1 MLPTKLF
8 LRNFMC
14 YRDNVPPLH
23 FDGIHLACL
32 SGDNGNGKSALIDAI
47 TWALWGRSR
56 AKSDDELIHLGK
68 NDMEVEFDFVVG
80 EAQYRVIRKRTKARP
95 KTARSKTERP
105 GQTLLEFQVASEE
118 GFKSISGD
126 SVAQTQQKIIH
137 TLHMD
142 YPTFVNSAYLRQG
155 HDDEFTIKPPGER
168 KKVLADILGLS
179 FYDGLEERAKNR
191 VREKEQQQSALESAI
206 QEMQQEIGRRE
217 EHEAALGGVRAELS
231 ELEKKLAN
239 QESQV
244 NILREKKKALDF
256 KREQLIELEK
266 TTERARGEQK
276 RWEGRLA
283 EHTRKVESYQ
293 TAIQQAPAVKEGY
306 ARLQEARREM
316 EGLDMKLQQS
326 FALTKRKDGLVQ
338 VINESRGKKLE
349 ERGRVQSKAEE
360 LEARVRKIA
369 RLEQDLSA
377 TRTKYDML
385 AQREKELGE
394 KKQEVQQLAIEIQY
408 LTSAKA
414 KLAQELK
421 ESKEKLAL
429 LTGGD
434 ARCPLCETELG
445 AEGKQR
451 IEEKFRAEIKAKMDG
466 QRQNEVEIKEKTGQH
481 QEVSRHVGQL
491 ESKLN
496 QERLSVQRQVASLE
510 KEISLGKEAEIEL
523 PEVRKR
529 QARIDEQLSKGE
541 FAITEQ
547 QALVEV
553 EQQIAGLGYDA
564 AKHQQVQAL
573 VAELGKYENLQ
584 RQLEEAERNL
594 PFEKI
599 ALNEAKEAIAGW
611 ESALKADREKAAA
624 LTAEI
629 ASLPG
634 LANELRQAEE
644 AHNTVR
650 RQQTE
655 VRDRMVALQERLAR
669 CSELEE
675 KRREKEQSL
684 LKTLK
689 EKGIYEELAQA
700 FGKKGIQAFLIE
712 SALPEIEEE
721 ANSLLGRMTG
731 GRMQVNIDTQR
742 ETKKGETVET
752 LDIKIR
758 DELGDR
764 SYEMYSGGEAF
775 RINLALRIALSK
787 LLARRAGA
795 PLPTLFIDEGF
806 GTQDSSGL
814 GKLVEAINS
823 IQDDFKMII
832 VITHLEELKEA
843 FPVRIEVTKTSEGSQ
858 ISLS

>member
-1 MLPTKLF
+1 MIPTKLF
-8 LRNFMC
+8 VRNFMC
-14 YRDNVPPLH
+14 YRDNVPPLY

-32 SGDNGNGKSALIDAI
+32 CGDNGNGKSALIDAI

-56 AKSDDELIHLGK
+56 AKSDDELIHLRK
-68 NDMEVEFDFVVG
+68 SDMEVEFDFAVG
-80 EAQYRVIRKRTKARP
+80 ETQYRVIRKRTKPRP

-105 GQTLLEFQVASEE
+105 GQTLLEFQVATGE

-126 SVAQTQQKIIH
+126 SVAQTQQRIIH

-155 HDDEFTIKPPGER
+155 HADEFTVKPPGER

-191 VREKEQQQSALESAI
+191 VREKEQQQSTLESAI

-217 EHEAALGGVRAELS
+217 EYEAALGGVRTELA

-244 NILREKKKALDF
+244 NIFREKKKALDF

-266 TTERARGEQK
+266 TMERARGEQN
-276 RWEGRLA
+276 RWQGRFA
-283 EHTRKVESYQ
+283 EHTRKMESYQ
-293 TAIQQAPAVKEGY
+293 RALQQAPEVKEGY
-306 ARLQEARREM
+306 TRLQEVKREM
-316 EGLDMKLQQS
+316 EDLDLKLQQS
-326 FALTKRKDGLVQ
+326 FTLTKRKDGLVQ

-360 LEARVRKIA
+360 LEARVKKIA
-369 RLEQDLSA
+369 RLQQELAEAQTRHDRLAHQEKDLA
-377 TRTKYDML
+377 ETRQKAQEL
-385 AQREKELGE
+385 AL
-394 KKQEVQQLAIEIQY
+394 EIQF
-408 LTSAKA
+408 LTSAKT

-429 LTGGD
+429 LTRGD

-445 AEGKQR
+445 VKGKQR
-451 IEEKFRAEIKAKMDG
+451 IEEKFRIEITARIDG
-466 QRQNEVEIKEKTGQH
+466 QRQNEAEIKEKASQH
-481 QEVSRHVGQL
+481 QEVSRYVGQL

-496 QERLSVQRQVASLE
+496 QERLSIQRQVASLE
-510 KEISLGKEAEIEL
+510 KEISLSKEAETEL
-523 PEVRKR
+523 PEVRR
-529 QARIDEQLSKGE
+529 QLARIDEQLSKAE
-541 FAITEQ
+541 YAIAEQ
-547 QALVEV
+547 RALGEV
-553 EQQIAGLGYDA
+553 EQQVAGLGYDA
-564 AKHQQVQAL
+564 EKHQRVRAL

-584 RQLEEAERNL
+584 RQLDEAERNL

-599 ALNEAKEAIAGW
+599 ALNEAKEAIASW
-611 ESALKADREKAAA
+611 ESTLKADREKAAA
-624 LTAEI
+624 LAGEI
-629 ASLPG
+629 TSLPG

-644 AHNTVR
+644 VHNSVR
-650 RQQTE
+650 QQQTE

-669 CSELEE
+669 CSELEG
-675 KRREKEQSL
+675 KKREKEQSL

-689 EKGIYEELAQA
+689 EKGIYEELVQA

-721 ANSLLGRMTG
+721 ANRLLGRMTG
-731 GRMQVNIDTQR
+731 GRMQVKIDTQR

-758 DELGDR
+758 DELGNR

-806 GTQDSSGL
+806 GTQDSHGL
-814 GKLVEAINS
+814 GRLVEAINS

-832 VITHLEELKEA
+832 VITHLEELKDA
-843 FPVRIEVTKTSEGSQ
+843 FPVRIEVTKTNEGSQ

>member
-1 MLPTKLF
+1 MIPTKLF

-14 YRDNVPPLH
+14 YRDNVPPLY

-32 SGDNGNGKSALIDAI
+32 CGDNGNGKSALIDAI

-68 NDMEVEFDFVVG
+68 SDMEVEFDFAVG
-80 EAQYRVIRKRTKARP
+80 EVQYRVIRKRTKARP
-95 KTARSKTERP
+95 KTARGKTERP
-105 GQTLLEFQVASEE
+105 GQTLLEFQVATEE

-155 HDDEFTIKPPGER
+155 HADEFTIKPPGER

-191 VREKEQQQSALESAI
+191 VREKEQQQSALESTI

-217 EHEAALGGVRAELS
+217 EYEAVLGGVRAD
-231 ELEKKLAN
+231 LARLGEDLAK

-244 NILREKKKALDF
+244 NILREKKKTLDF

-266 TTERARGEQK
+266 ATEQARGEQN
-276 RWEGRLA
+276 RWQGRFA
-283 EHTRKVESYQ
+283 EHTRKMEDYQ
-293 TAIQQAPAVKEGY
+293 RALQQAPAVKEGY
-306 ARLQEARREM
+306 ARLQEAKREM
-316 EGLDMKLQQS
+316 EDLDLKLQRS
-326 FALTKRKDGLVQ
+326 FALTKRKDSLVQ

-369 RLEQDLSA
+369 RLEEELTGA
-377 TRTKYDML
+377 RTRYDRL
-385 AQREKELGE
+385 AQQEKDLEE
-394 KKQEVQQLAIEIQY
+394 KRQKAQGLAVEIQY
-408 LTSAKA
+408 LTSAKV

-421 ESKEKLAL
+421 ESKDKLAL
-429 LTGGD
+429 LTRGD

-451 IEEKFRAEIKAKMDG
+451 IEEKFRVEISAKIDDQRKNEAEIREKAS
-466 QRQNEVEIKEKTGQH
+466 RH
-481 QEVSRHVGQL
+481 QEVSRYVGQL
-491 ESKLN
+491 ESKVN
-496 QERLSVQRQVASLE
+496 QERLSIQRQVASLE
-510 KEISLGKEAEIEL
+510 KEISLGKEAEVEL
-523 PEVRKR
+523 PEVRR
-529 QARIDEQLSKGE
+529 QLARIDEQLAKGE
-541 FAITEQ
+541 FALAEQ

-553 EQQIAGLGYDA
+553 EQQIADLGYDA
-564 AKHQQVQAL
+564 GKHQRVREL
-573 VAELGKYENLQ
+573 VAELAKYENLQ
-584 RQLEEAERNL
+584 RKLEEAERSL

-599 ALNEAKEAIAGW
+599 ALNEAKEAVAGW
-611 ESALKADREKAAA
+611 ESTLKANREKAAA
-624 LTAEI
+624 LTGEI

-634 LANELRQAEE
+634 LVSELSQAEQVY
-644 AHNTVR
+644 NSV
-650 RQQTE
+650 RQQQAE

-669 CSELEE
+669 CTELDG
-675 KRREKEQSL
+675 KKREKEQSL
-684 LKTLK
+684 LKALK

-700 FGKKGIQAFLIE
+700 FGRKGIQAFLIE

-721 ANSLLGRMTG
+721 ANRLLSRMMG

-752 LDIKIR
+752 LDIKIS
-758 DELGDR
+758 DELGTR
-764 SYEMYSGGEAF
+764 SYEMFSGGEAF

-795 PLPTLFIDEGF
+795 PLPTIFIDEGF
-806 GTQDSSGL
+806 GTQDSNGL

-843 FPVRIEVTKTSEGSQ
+843 FPVRIEVTKTSEGSA

>member
-1 MLPTKLF
+1 MIPTKLF

-14 YRDNVPPLH
+14 YRDNVPPLY

-32 SGDNGNGKSALIDAI
+32 CGDNGNGKSALIDAI

-68 NDMEVEFDFVVG
+68 TDMEVEFDFAVG

-95 KTARSKTERP
+95 KTAQGKTERP
-105 GQTLLEFQVASEE
+105 GQTLLEFQVATEE

-126 SVAQTQQKIIH
+126 SVAQTQQRIIH

-142 YPTFVNSAYLRQG
+142 YPTFVNSAFLRQG
-155 HDDEFTIKPPGER
+155 HADEFTIKPPGER
-168 KKVLADILGLS
+168 KRVLADILGLS
-179 FYDGLEERAKNR
+179 FYDGLEERAKNC
-191 VREKEQQQSALESAI
+191 VREREQQQSALESAI
-206 QEMQQEIGRRE
+206 QDMQQEIGRRE
-217 EHEAALGGVRAELS
+217 EYEAALGDVRTELAR
-231 ELEKKLAN
+231 LEKELAK

-256 KREQLIELEK
+256 KREQLVELEK
-266 TTERARGEQK
+266 ATERAGGDLS
-276 RWEGRLA
+276 RWQGRFA
-283 EHTRKVESYQ
+283 EHTRKMEDYQ
-293 TAIQQAPAVKEGY
+293 RVLQQAPAVKEGY
-306 ARLQEARREM
+306 ARLQEAKREM
-316 EGLDMKLQQS
+316 EDLDLKLQRS
-326 FALTKRKDGLVQ
+326 FALTKRKDRLVQ

-369 RLEQDLSA
+369 RLEEELTGA
-377 TRTKYDML
+377 RTRYDRL
-385 AQREKELGE
+385 AQQEKDLEE
-394 KKQEVQQLAIEIQY
+394 KRQKAQGLAVEIQY
-408 LTSAKA
+408 LTSAKV

-421 ESKEKLAL
+421 ESKDKLAL
-429 LTGGD
+429 LTRGD

-451 IEEKFRAEIKAKMDG
+451 IEEKFKVEISAKIDDQRKNEAEIREKAS
-466 QRQNEVEIKEKTGQH
+466 RH
-481 QEVSRHVGQL
+481 QEVSRYVGQL
-491 ESKLN
+491 ESKVN
-496 QERLSVQRQVASLE
+496 QERLSIQRQVASLE
-510 KEISLGKEAEIEL
+510 KEISLGKEAEVEL
-523 PEVRKR
+523 PEVRR
-529 QARIDEQLSKGE
+529 QLARIDEQLAKGE
-541 FAITEQ
+541 FAIAEQ

-553 EQQIAGLGYDA
+553 EQQIADLGYDTER
-564 AKHQQVQAL
+564 HQQVREL
-573 VAELGKYENLQ
+573 LAELEKYENLQ
-584 RQLEEAERNL
+584 RKLEEAERNL

-599 ALNEAKEAIAGW
+599 ALNEAKEAVAGW
-611 ESALKADREKAAA
+611 ESTLKANREKAAA
-624 LTAEI
+624 LTGEI

-634 LANELRQAEE
+634 LVNELRQGEQAY
-644 AHNTVR
+644 NSVR
-650 RQQTE
+650 QQQTE
-655 VRDRMVALQERLAR
+655 TRDRMVALQERLAR

-675 KRREKEQSL
+675 KKREKEQSL
-684 LKTLK
+684 FKALK

-721 ANSLLGRMTG
+721 ANRLLSRMMG

-742 ETKKGETVET
+742 ETKKGETMET
-752 LDIKIR
+752 LDIKIS
-758 DELGDR
+758 DELGTR
-764 SYEMYSGGEAF
+764 SYEMFSGGEAF

-806 GTQDSSGL
+806 GTQDSNGL

-843 FPVRIEVTKTSEGSQ
+843 FPVRIEVTKTSEGSV

>member
-1 MLPTKLF
+1 MIPTKLF

-14 YRDNVPPLH
+14 YRDNVPPLY

-32 SGDNGNGKSALIDAI
+32 CGDNGNGKSALIDAI

-68 NDMEVEFDFVVG
+68 SDMEVEFDFAVG
-80 EAQYRVIRKRTKARP
+80 EVQYRVIRKRTKARP
-95 KTARSKTERP
+95 KTAQGKTERP
-105 GQTLLEFQVASEE
+105 GQTLLEFQVATEE

-142 YPTFVNSAYLRQG
+142 FPTFVNSAYLRQG
-155 HDDEFTIKPPGER
+155 HADEFTIKPPGER

-179 FYDGLEERAKNR
+179 LYDGLEERAKNR

-217 EHEAALGGVRAELS
+217 EYEAALGGVRAELARLG
-231 ELEKKLAN
+231 EDLAK

-256 KREQLIELEK
+256 KREQLVELEEA
-266 TTERARGEQK
+266 TERARGEQN
-276 RWEGRLA
+276 RWQGRLA
-283 EHTRKVESYQ
+283 EHTRKMEDYQ
-293 TAIQQAPAVKEGY
+293 RVLQQAPAVKEGY
-306 ARLQEARREM
+306 ARLQEAKREM
-316 EGLDMKLQQS
+316 EGLDLKLQRS
-326 FALTKRKDGLVQ
+326 FALTKRKDSLVQ

-369 RLEQDLSA
+369 RLEEELTGA
-377 TRTKYDML
+377 RTRYDRL
-385 AQREKELGE
+385 AQQEKDLEE
-394 KKQEVQQLAIEIQY
+394 KRQKAQGLAVEIQY

-421 ESKEKLAL
+421 DSKEKLAL
-429 LTGGD
+429 LTRGD

-451 IEEKFRAEIKAKMDG
+451 IEEKFKVEISAKIDDQRKNEAEIREKAS
-466 QRQNEVEIKEKTGQH
+466 RH
-481 QEVSRHVGQL
+481 QEVSRYVGQL
-491 ESKLN
+491 ESKVN
-496 QERLSVQRQVASLE
+496 QERLSIQRQVASLE
-510 KEISLGKEAEIEL
+510 KEISLGKEAEVEL
-523 PEVRKR
+523 PEVRR
-529 QARIDEQLSKGE
+529 QLARIDEQLAKGE
-541 FAITEQ
+541 FALAEQ
-547 QALVEV
+547 QALVGV
-553 EQQIAGLGYDA
+553 EQQIADLGYDA
-564 AKHQQVQAL
+564 ERHQQVREL
-573 VAELGKYENLQ
+573 LAELEKYENLQ
-584 RQLEEAERNL
+584 RKLEEAERNL

-599 ALNEAKEAIAGW
+599 ALNEAKEAVAGW
-611 ESALKADREKAAA
+611 ESTLKANREKAGA
-624 LTAEI
+624 LTGEI

-634 LANELRQAEE
+634 LVNELRQGEQAY
-644 AHNTVR
+644 NSVR
-650 RQQTE
+650 QQQTE
-655 VRDRMVALQERLAR
+655 VRDRMVTLQERLAR

-675 KRREKEQSL
+675 KKREKEQSL
-684 LKTLK
+684 FKALK

-721 ANSLLGRMTG
+721 ANRLLSRMMG

-742 ETKKGETVET
+742 ETKKGETMET
-752 LDIKIR
+752 LDIKIS
-758 DELGDR
+758 DELGTR
-764 SYEMYSGGEAF
+764 SYEMFSGGEAF

-806 GTQDSSGL
+806 GTQDSNGL

-843 FPVRIEVTKTSEGSQ
+843 FPVRIEVTKTSEGSV